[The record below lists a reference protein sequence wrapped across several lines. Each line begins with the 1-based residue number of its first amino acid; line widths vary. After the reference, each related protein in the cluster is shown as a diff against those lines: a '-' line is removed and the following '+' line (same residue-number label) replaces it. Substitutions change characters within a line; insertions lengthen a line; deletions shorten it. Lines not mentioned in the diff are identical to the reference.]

1 MMVKVDERLEARKW
15 RERTG
20 KLMRVKFPPKIWAFI
35 NSTSQAAYL
44 RGPNSGGKSYAMAFF
59 LAQILLGRYHPEYT
73 GWKPTMPANDTY
85 SVIVWCLSKSAQV
98 LRDAMQ
104 THMLALLP
112 PESIVRTVAGRG
124 IGGTVDFI
132 EVRRD
137 DGTLAKLSF
146 KSYEQGREA
155 MQGERVT
162 VVAADEMFDDPGML
176 AELLARGAGVNGIFR
191 LSATERLQQ
200 SAVAQWFYDG
210 EGEHRIIYSF
220 GMDDVER
227 LSIEERARIKA
238 SYPVSEV
245 ESRYYGLS
253 FRGGG
258 QVMYVPIEDALV
270 TVDPTTFGPQCKYLI
285 SIDPSHFGQS
295 EQSSKFAALFW
306 MTDPF
311 VPGQWTIFR
320 EVLMR
325 GGINDHVGALLAA
338 GAEGIPIA
346 YPHDGTQG
354 QSTGDTLAGL
364 FKSFPG
370 IRMHSHHATF
380 GPGTDGGYN
389 REDGIEKANKLFS
402 DGLIKISKSCPNLVA
417 QYQGYE
423 RGEDGKPVARNDDL
437 MSALRVGVMML
448 RIARGSDAY
457 ANRANSVAAFATFG
471 EGPGSLNIYTG
482 LPNTEDYYA

>member
-1 MMVKVDERLEARKW
+1 MARVDDRLQARQW
-15 RERTG
+15 REQTG
-20 KLMRVKFPPKIWAFI
+20 KLMRISFPPKIWAFI
-35 NSTSQAAYL
+35 NSPASAAYL

-59 LAQILLGRYHPEYT
+59 LVQILLGRYHPEYT
-73 GWKPTMPANDTY
+73 GWKPTMSANDTY
-85 SVIVWCLSKSAQV
+85 NVIIWCLSKSAQV

-104 THMLALLP
+104 SHMIALLP
-112 PESIVRTVAGRG
+112 PESVVRTVAGRG
-124 IGGTVDFI
+124 IGGTIDFI
-132 EVRRD
+132 EIKRD

-162 VVAADEMFDDPGML
+162 VVACDEMFDDDAML
-176 AELLARGAGVNGIFR
+176 SELLARGAGVNGIFR

-200 SAVAQWFYDG
+200 SAVAQWFYNG

-220 GMDDVER
+220 GMDDVDR
-227 LSIEERARIKA
+227 LSLEERARIKA
-238 SYPVSEV
+238 SYPPSEV
-245 ESRYYGLS
+245 DSRYHGRP

-258 QVMYVPIEDALV
+258 QVMYVPVEDALV
-270 TVDPTTFGPQCKYLI
+270 AVDPTKFGPQCKYLI

-311 VPGQWTIFR
+311 IPNVWTIFR

-338 GAEGIPIA
+338 GAESIPIA
-346 YPHDGTQG
+346 WPHDGQQG
-354 QSTGDTLAGL
+354 ESSGGTIAKL
-364 FKSFPG
+364 FKGFPG
-370 IRMHSHHATF
+370 IRMHNTWATF
-380 GPGTDGGYN
+380 GLGKDGGYN

-402 DGLIKISKSCPNLVA
+402 DGLIKISKSCPNLVS
-417 QYQGYE
+417 QYQSYE
-423 RGEDGKPVARNDDL
+423 RAEDTGKPIAKNDDL

-448 RIARGSDAY
+448 RIARSSEEY
-457 ANRANSVAAFATFG
+457 SNRNQKVAKYSSYDGGA
-471 EGPGSLNIYTG
+471 GSLDIFTN
-482 LPNTEDYYA
+482 LPVGE